1 MLVGRSVLPRHDGI
15 RINIR
20 LGHRKRG
27 GTLDVARIVIR
38 RSPIPDESAAVSQA
52 MPPWSETIAA
62 GGVSTL
68 AVTAAAVCRAAQEGE
83 AGWRPINSISHILWG
98 SDAAD
103 QRQFTVRYTVSG
115 LLLNVVACGFW
126 ALVFRLWRSKKRP
139 SFIQSAGRGIG
150 VSTLAY
156 ITDYYLVP
164 RRFTPGFEL
173 CLSRHSFPW
182 IYGALA
188 VGLILPDALT
198 GIRRRTRR

>member
-20 LGHRKRG
+20 LGRRKRG

-38 RSPIPDESAAVSQA
+38 QSPIPDESAAVSQA

-83 AGWRPINSISHILWG
+83 AGWRPINSWG
-98 SDAAD
+98 SDGAD

-115 LLLNVVACGFW
+115 LLLNV
-126 ALVFRLWRSKKRP
+126 
-139 SFIQSAGRGIG
+139 
-150 VSTLAY
+150 
-156 ITDYYLVP
+156 
-164 RRFTPGFEL
+164 
-173 CLSRHSFPW
+173 
-182 IYGALA
+182 
-188 VGLILPDALT
+188 
-198 GIRRRTRR
+198 